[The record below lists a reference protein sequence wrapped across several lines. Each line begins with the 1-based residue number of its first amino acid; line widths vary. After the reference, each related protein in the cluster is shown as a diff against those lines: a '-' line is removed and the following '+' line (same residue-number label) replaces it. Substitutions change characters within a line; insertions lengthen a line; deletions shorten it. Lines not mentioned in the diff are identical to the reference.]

1 MTLRDCPPGGE
12 VLLREV
18 AMAGPERRRLLEWG
32 FVPGVRL
39 RLVARS
45 LAGGLVVALGDAR
58 VALDAR
64 LARSLIVDPAW

>member
-1 MTLRDCPPGGE
+1 MTLHECLPGFE

-18 AMAGPERRRLLEWG
+18 AADGPIRRRLLEWG

-45 LAGGLVVALGDAR
+45 LAGGLVVALGDSR

-64 LARSLIVDPAW
+64 LARSLVVDEPS

>member
-1 MTLRDCPPGGE
+1 MTLHECLPGFE
-12 VLLREV
+12 VVLREV
-18 AMAGPERRRLLEWG
+18 AADGPNRRRLLEWG

-45 LAGGLVVALGDAR
+45 LAGGLVVALDDSR

-64 LARSLIVDPAW
+64 LARSLVVVEP

>member
-18 AMAGPERRRLLEWG
+18 RAAGADRQRLLEWG

-45 LAGGLVVALGDAR
+45 VAGGLVVGLGDAR
-58 VALDAR
+58 VALDAQV
-64 LARSLIVDPAW
+64 ARSLIVVPR

>member
-12 VLLREV
+12 VLLRDV
-18 AMAGPERRRLLEWG
+18 LAGDPDRRRLLEWG
-32 FVPGVRL
+32 FVPGTRL

-45 LAGGLVVALGDAR
+45 LAGGLVVAVGDAR

-64 LARSLIVDPAW
+64 LARTLVVEPAR

>member
-1 MTLRDCPPGGE
+1 MTLHECLPGFE

-18 AMAGPERRRLLEWG
+18 AADGPSRRRLLEWG

-45 LAGGLVVALGDAR
+45 LAGGLVVALGDSR

-64 LARSLIVDPAW
+64 LARSLVVDEPA

>member
-1 MTLRDCPPGGE
+1 MTLHDCLPGLE

-18 AMAGPERRRLLEWG
+18 ATDGPSRRRLLEWG

-45 LAGGLVVALGDAR
+45 LAGGLVVALGDSR

-64 LARSLIVDPAW
+64 LARSLVVDEPS